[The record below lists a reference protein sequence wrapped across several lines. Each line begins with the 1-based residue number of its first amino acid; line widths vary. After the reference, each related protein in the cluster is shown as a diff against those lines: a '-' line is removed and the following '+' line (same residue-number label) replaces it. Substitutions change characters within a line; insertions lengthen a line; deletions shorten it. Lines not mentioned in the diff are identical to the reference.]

1 MELKLWALMLLI
13 IDRDALRRPRPGTQ
27 AWVLDA
33 GANDGA
39 TSFMLANAL
48 SRHGGRP
55 TQVLAVEPL
64 PNNVL
69 VAQGHAR
76 RAGNMH
82 VVHAGLGDVNG
93 SVGYYPKHL
102 ELRAGGA
109 AAQIAAFRPN
119 DNVGDAT
126 YPIVTID
133 ALFGDGSAQT
143 LVLAHLDLEGREPN
157 ALHGANATLTRDR
170 PVITVET
177 YPVSMHKWHSQVM
190 ECFEALNYD
199 VYTVDE
205 TVGYIRDGRNHVA
218 VPREDRLLRR
228 VLSGFFA
235 HAKR

>member
-1 MELKLWALMLLI
+1 MELKLWSLLLLI
-13 IDRDALRRPRPGTQ
+13 IDRDALRKPRPGTQ
-27 AWVLDA
+27 GWVLDA

-48 SRHGGRP
+48 RRRVGRP

-69 VAQGHAR
+69 VAQAHAR

-93 SVGYYPKHL
+93 SVGYYPEHL
-102 ELRAGGA
+102 ALRNGGA
-109 AAQIAAFRPN
+109 AAQIAAFRPS

-157 ALHGANATLTRDR
+157 ALRGANATLTRDR

-177 YPVSMHKWHSQVM
+177 YPLTMHKWHSQVM
-190 ECFEALNYD
+190 ECFEALQYD

-218 VPREDRLLRR
+218 VPREDRPLRR
-228 VLSGFFA
+228 VLTAWFA

>member
-1 MELKLWALMLLI
+1 MPKYLVSRMCANKKLAKGVRSFLRPPFTPSEPMELKLWALILLI

-27 AWVLDA
+27 GWVLDA

-48 SRHGGRP
+48 RRHGGRL

-64 PNNVL
+64 PNNVI

-109 AAQIAAFRPN
+109 AAQIAAFRP
-119 DNVGDAT
+119 GDACRLSRKRGHVEHVLRGEAR
-126 YPIVTID
+126 IV
-133 ALFGDGSAQT
+133 S
-143 LVLAHLDLEGREPN
+143 
-157 ALHGANATLTRDR
+157 
-170 PVITVET
+170 
-177 YPVSMHKWHSQVM
+177 
-190 ECFEALNYD
+190 ALN
-199 VYTVDE
+199 
-205 TVGYIRDGRNHVA
+205 RHVHERGHLGA
-218 VPREDRLLRR
+218 R
-228 VLSGFFA
+228 V
-235 HAKR
+235 

>member
-13 IDRDALRRPRPGTQ
+13 IDRDALRRARPGTQ

-48 SRHGGRP
+48 RRHGGRP

-69 VAQGHAR
+69 VAQAYAR

-133 ALFGDGSAQT
+133 SIFGDGSAQS

-157 ALHGANATLTRDR
+157 ALRGANVTLTRDR

-177 YPVSMHKWHSQVM
+177 YPLTMHKWHSQVM

-228 VLSGFFA
+228 VLSAFFA